1 MMRAMHRTEER
12 MRGAGEGLRR
22 TRPIGT
28 ALLALALAL
37 AAGAA
42 LAVTTST
49 VVKVRD
55 GDSLVVRS
63 AGRDLEI
70 RLAYIDAPEFDQ
82 AHGRQAGAVLRALV
96 GGRRVRLD
104 LIGGD
109 VHRRIVARVLLG
121 NRDVNAEMVRRGF
134 AWVRREFRHPREL
147 ARLEDRA
154 RAARRGLWA
163 RADPV
168 PPWIWRKV
176 RGKKRGSGTRRAD
189 TGGAKP
195 AVPSSA
201 LPAVRCGAKR
211 YCSQMTSC
219 VEARAYLRQCG
230 LRRLDRDRDGIP
242 CEKLCRR

>member
-1 MMRAMHRTEER
+1 MHRAGKGSRR
-12 MRGAGEGLRR
+12 MRLMR
-22 TRPIGT
+22 T
-28 ALLALALAL
+28 ALLALVF
-37 AAGAA
+37 AADAA
-42 LAVTTST
+42 LATST
-49 VVKVRD
+49 VVKVKD

-63 AGRDLEI
+63 AGREVEI

-82 AHGRQAGAVLRALV
+82 AHGKQAGAVLRSLV

-168 PPWIWRKV
+168 PPWVWRKV
-176 RGKKRGSGTRRAD
+176 RGKKRGSGTGRAGA
-189 TGGAKP
+189 GGSMP
-195 AVPSSA
+195 ATPSSA
-201 LPAVRCGAKR
+201 IPAVRCGAKR
-211 YCSQMTSC
+211 YCSQMTTC
-219 VEARAYLRQCG
+219 GEARAYLRRCG
-230 LRRLDRDRDGIP
+230 LRHLDRDGDGVP
-242 CEKLCRR
+242 CEKLCR